1 MKNEI
6 MMPCPYKD
14 CNGRLKVVIAPEVPS
29 YNRLVQSDPAEIC
42 EISVVKDECEHTTL
56 LYEDD
61 SFYNDVLNFLDN
73 VVKEHEEDFYE
84 REAKRN
90 RDWE

>member
-42 EISVVKDECEHTTL
+42 EISVVENDCEHITL

-61 SFYNDVLNFLDN
+61 SFYNDVLNFFDN
-73 VVKEHEEDFYE
+73 MVREHQEDLYE
-84 REAKRN
+84 GEAKHN
-90 RDWE
+90 CDWE

>member
-1 MKNEI
+1 MI
-6 MMPCPYKD
+6 
-14 CNGRLKVVIAPEVPS
+14 LS
-29 YNRLVQSDPAEIC
+29 
-42 EISVVKDECEHTTL
+42 T
-56 LYEDD
+56 
-61 SFYNDVLNFLDN
+61 NDVLNFLDN